1 MKLKIFIV
9 HAVKSFVDLTRHIFT
24 IPGVKTLL
32 SENLSQDPI
41 EKFFGCQRQRCRPS
55 ENPNVQEFC
64 NGTQALR
71 VINTF
76 CRDPIKGNCRG
87 NSSKRSLDFEKE
99 SLPLPKRRRKQHLHI
114 VP

>member
-1 MKLKIFIV
+1 MKLKILNV
-9 HAVKSFVDLTRHIFT
+9 HAVKSFVDLTRHILT
-24 IPGVKTLL
+24 IPVVKAFL

-41 EKFFGCQRQRCRPS
+41 EKVFRCQRQRYRAS

-76 CRDPIKGNCRG
+76 YRDPIN
-87 NSSKRSLDFEKE
+87 
-99 SLPLPKRRRKQHLHI
+99 
-114 VP
+114 